1 LKKREKKEAEKAE
14 GKTEEELE
22 LEVSWRSGS
31 QNLGLSPV

>member
-22 LEVSWRSGS
+22 LEV
-31 QNLGLSPV
+31 N